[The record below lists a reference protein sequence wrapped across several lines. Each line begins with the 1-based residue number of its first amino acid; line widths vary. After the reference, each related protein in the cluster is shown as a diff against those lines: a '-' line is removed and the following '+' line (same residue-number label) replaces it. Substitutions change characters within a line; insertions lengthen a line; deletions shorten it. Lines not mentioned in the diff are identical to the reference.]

1 MDLDEGAPVRRRRGG
16 ELQDALLDAAW
27 DEIVA
32 RGYAGAT
39 YEGVAERAG
48 TSRPVVY
55 RRWPTKQ
62 ELTLAAVRH
71 RGGHDRPPDPD
82 TGILRGD
89 LVALLTDLNQ
99 RRAAVMIVL
108 GDNAGDFRRDT
119 GLTPDQ
125 LRDEWL
131 GDRATLVGTIVA
143 RGVQR
148 GEVDPSRVTPRTLR
162 LPTDLLRHQV
172 LSTMGPAS
180 DEWIVQVVDEI
191 VLPVLTPCPSRSLD
205 PPHAP

>member
-1 MDLDEGAPVRRRRGG
+1 MDLDEAAPVRRRRGE
-16 ELQDALLDAAW
+16 ELEDALLAAAW
-27 DEIVA
+27 DELVT

-39 YEGVAERAG
+39 YEGVAARAG

-71 RGGHDRPPDPD
+71 RGGHDQPPDPN
-82 TGILRGD
+82 TGTLRGD
-89 LVALLTDLNQ
+89 LVALLTDLN
-99 RRAAVMIVL
+99 RRRTAVIIVL
-108 GDNAGDFRRDT
+108 GDNAGEFRRET
-119 GLTPDQ
+119 GLSPDQ

-131 GDRATLVGTIVA
+131 GDRESVIATIVA

-148 GEVDPSRVTPRTLR
+148 GEVDEARVTPRTLR

-172 LSTMGPAS
+172 LTTMAPAS
-180 DEWIVQVVDEI
+180 EEWIVQVVDEI
-191 VLPVLTPCPSRSLD
+191 VLPVLTPCPTSSLNSRQT
-205 PPHAP
+205 P